1 MTDPGPEGAPPHPSE
16 EVHLPEPSYL
26 PVLVAFG
33 VTLTL
38 VGLVLS
44 YVISGIGLVIA
55 AAAAIRWIRLTREEI
70 SQLPLEH

>member
-1 MTDPGPEGAPPHPSE
+1 MTDPGPDGAPPQPSE

-33 VTLTL
+33 VTHTL

>member
-1 MTDPGPEGAPPHPSE
+1 VADGGPDRAPPQPSE

-33 VTLTL
+33 VTLAI

-55 AAAAIRWIRLTREEI
+55 VVAVIRWIRLSREEM
-70 SQLPLEH
+70 SRLPLEH